1 MKTKKYLIAIAIF
14 GGVLFTA
21 QATNLLDLNEQFTAK
36 IDKSKVKIPGQGQEI
51 DKSKVKIPG
60 QHK

>member
-21 QATNLLDLNEQFTAK
+21 QATNLIDLDGQTTTQV
-36 IDKSKVKIPGQGQEI
+36 DKTKVKTPRQANN
-51 DKSKVKIPG
+51 
-60 QHK
+60 

>member
-21 QATNLLDLNEQFTAK
+21 QALEQDGQTTNNIE
-36 IDKSKVKIPGQGQEI
+36 KSAVRVPSCG
-51 DKSKVKIPG
+51 
-60 QHK
+60 

>member
-21 QATNLLDLNEQFTAK
+21 QATNLLDL
-36 IDKSKVKIPGQGQEI
+36 DGQQTTEI
-51 DKSKVKIPG
+51 DKKKRPVPSNG
-60 QHK
+60 

>member
-21 QATNLLDLNEQFTAK
+21 QATNLLDLNGQTTTQIEKAK
-36 IDKSKVKIPGQGQEI
+36 VRIPGQG
-51 DKSKVKIPG
+51 K
-60 QHK
+60 

>member
-1 MKTKKYLIAIAIF
+1 MKTKKYFIAIAIF

-21 QATNLLDLNEQFTAK
+21 QATNLLDLNEQLTTK
-36 IDKSKVKIPGQGQEI
+36 IDKSKVKIPGQKI

-60 QHK
+60 QR